1 MTTLHHHNFLAKILY
16 IDSKN
21 VIAEFNRYLHLPLPA
36 FGSLVKID
44 CRKYW
49 IYGLI
54 SDARLK
60 GESQAHNAEFFENPV
75 PLDTEIHILPVGF
88 QSKETPSSIPIQD
101 VPPEM
106 PAAGDY
112 VFMPNDD
119 ELYLFT
125 IDLGFLKIL
134 LTHPIATA
142 EGLIITAIRKF
153 STIYPDSQSY
163 LIRVTQELS
172 RLTHND
178 REIVR
183 RILNRTI
190 NQNSKIG
197 IDERIKS

>member
-1 MTTLHHHNFLAKILY
+1 MTSPHHHNFLARILY
-16 IDSKN
+16 IESKS
-21 VIAEFNRYLHLPLPA
+21 VIAEFNRYLHLPLPP

-44 CRKYW
+44 CRKYLT
-49 IYGLI
+49 YGLI

-60 GESQAHNAEFFENPV
+60 GESQAQNAEFFENPV

-88 QSKETPSSIPIQD
+88 QSKEIPSSIPIQD

-119 ELYLFT
+119 ELQLFT

-134 LTHPIATA
+134 LTDPIATA

-153 STIYPDSQSY
+153 STIYPDPQSY

-172 RLTHND
+172 RLTYND
-178 REIVR
+178 REIVG

-190 NQNSKIG
+190 NQNPKYG

>member
-60 GESQAHNAEFFENPV
+60 GESQAQNAEFFKNPV

-88 QSKETPSSIPIQD
+88 QSKEIPASIPIQD
-101 VPPEM
+101 IPPEM

-112 VFMPNDD
+112 VFMPDDD
-119 ELYLFT
+119 ELQLFT

-153 STIYPDSQSY
+153 STIYPDPQSY

-178 REIVR
+178 RDIVG

-190 NQNSKIG
+190 NQNLRIG
-197 IDERIKS
+197 IDERIK

>member
-60 GESQAHNAEFFENPV
+60 GESQAQNAEFFKNPV

-88 QSKETPSSIPIQD
+88 QSKKIPSSIPIQD
-101 VPPEM
+101 IPPEM

-112 VFMPNDD
+112 VFMPDDD
-119 ELYLFT
+119 ELQLFT

-153 STIYPDSQSY
+153 STIYPDPQSY

-178 REIVR
+178 RDIVG

-190 NQNSKIG
+190 NQNLRIG
-197 IDERIKS
+197 IDERIK